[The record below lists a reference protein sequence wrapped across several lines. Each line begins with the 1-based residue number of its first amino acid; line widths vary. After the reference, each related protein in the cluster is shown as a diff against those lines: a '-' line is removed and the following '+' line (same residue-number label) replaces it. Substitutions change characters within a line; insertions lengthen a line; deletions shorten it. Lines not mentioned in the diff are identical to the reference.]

1 VAFVSATV
9 TDEGTVRGPGK
20 EAVSC
25 RLNARLVAAPG
36 GQLLNDQSAQ
46 PRVFADRPE
55 AARSECVTRAAAEVA
70 AHLVP
75 AGSTA
80 TSAGADLKAITIDA
94 AVGEP
99 AALPALI
106 KALRALGSVSSAEL
120 RRLVAGRAELRVQ
133 TRLVPQALLASLL
146 REGASVLE
154 LSSAEA
160 GADTIR
166 LQARLRPNLPPA
178 GAGAPLPPTAPGAV
192 Q

>member
-1 VAFVSATV
+1 VAFVSTTIA
-9 TDEGTVRGPGK
+9 DEGTVRGPGK

-46 PRVFADRPE
+46 PRVFADRPD
-55 AARSECVTRAAAEVA
+55 AARSACLTRAAAEVA
-70 AHLVP
+70 GHLVP

-80 TSAGADLKAITIDA
+80 ASAGGDLKAITIDA
-94 AVGEP
+94 ALGEP

-106 KALRALGSVSSAEL
+106 KTLRGLGSVSSAEL
-120 RRLVAGRAELRVQ
+120 RRLAAGRAEVRVQ
-133 TRLVPQALLASLL
+133 TRLLPQALLASLL
-146 REGASVLE
+146 REGASVLD

-178 GAGAPLPPTAPGAV
+178 AASTPGPPGTV